1 MRLPAKE
8 YKEINYVCVEK
19 LHVGTSSALMLPSFL
34 ISKAQKQLI
43 KRLKLALAK
52 TTMRIAVQ
60 EHLLIPNYIL
70 KRKCHT
76 RWSKK
81 EDTFSHFL
89 LCLSFFVLFLIVPSE
104 IIARGPEAKRAY
116 ENALKN
122 GKVKVYRCR
131 IMLIGQDRAGK
142 TSLKKHLLGL
152 PFDPDEESTDGVE
165 VDPSI
170 FEYDVDQATN
180 WTISSKKPDVSHFV
194 NKLAKIV
201 AAELREQKIN
211 ANQEGQDLENRVS
224 KMSLQ
229 SPRKNYFSLLT

>member
-1 MRLPAKE
+1 M
-8 YKEINYVCVEK
+8 
-19 LHVGTSSALMLPSFL
+19 
-34 ISKAQKQLI
+34 
-43 KRLKLALAK
+43 
-52 TTMRIAVQ
+52 
-60 EHLLIPNYIL
+60 
-70 KRKCHT
+70 
-76 RWSKK
+76 
-81 EDTFSHFL
+81 
-89 LCLSFFVLFLIVPSE
+89 FLIVPSE

-122 GKVKVYRCR
+122 GKVKVYRGR

-201 AAELREQKIN
+201 AAELQEQKIN

-224 KMSLQ
+224 KMSSQ
-229 SPRKNYFSLLT
+229 SPRKN